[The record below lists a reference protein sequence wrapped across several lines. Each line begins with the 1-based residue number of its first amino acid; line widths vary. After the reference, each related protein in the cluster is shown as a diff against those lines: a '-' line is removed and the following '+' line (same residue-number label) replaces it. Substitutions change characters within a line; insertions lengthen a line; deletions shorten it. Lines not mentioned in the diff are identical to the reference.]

1 MSTVVI
7 FPCGSIIY
15 WYTLFNFVL
24 HCNMHVKVK
33 SNSPF
38 LKVETK
44 HLAQISPVKS
54 GQFYQFGN
62 AGTFCLGK
70 KPAWCY
76 QYWVVFLW
84 KLLNPDYCSRCLVL
98 PEKKVL
104 VDKNESS
111 ESEYMFQYDF
121 FFLYFNQKWKCY
133 FLMSFKI
140 YNTVFKYRHSLS
152 MEAANLNKWTKWSF
166 VLRLDLQFKT
176 SGLVLMSYDF

>member
-1 MSTVVI
+1 MSTVI

-15 WYTLFNFVL
+15 WYTLSNFIL

-70 KPAWCY
+70 KPAWCH

-84 KLLNPDYCSRCLVL
+84 KLLNPDCCSRCLEL
-98 PEKKVL
+98 PEKRFWSIKMRIL
-104 VDKNESS
+104 NQSTCFN
-111 ESEYMFQYDF
+111 MTF
-121 FFLYFNQKWKCY
+121 FFPLYFNQRLKCY

-140 YNTVFKYRHSLS
+140 CNTVFKYRHSLC
-152 MEAANLNKWTKWSF
+152 MEAPNVNKWTKWSF
-166 VLRLDLQFKT
+166 VLRLDLQFKN
-176 SGLVLMSYDF
+176 SGLVLMSYNF

>member
-121 FFLYFNQKWKCY
+121 FFSSTSIRNENVTSWCHLKYIIQSSSIDIV
-133 FLMSFKI
+133 FLWRLQTWINGQS
-140 YNTVFKYRHSLS
+140 
-152 MEAANLNKWTKWSF
+152 E
-166 VLRLDLQFKT
+166 VLFW
-176 SGLVLMSYDF
+176 GLISSSKPQV